1 MQRRRLLLG
10 IGMGAAGLCAAGAGL
25 WLTRRQTGAVPLP
38 VDDICIVAPTHAYDP
53 ASGLAMT
60 AAREVPAQARCP
72 VCGMYP
78 ARNRRWAAQVI
89 FQDGDV
95 QFLDSPLSL
104 FQYLQQVSRY
114 TPGRHASDI
123 AAIYVSD
130 QDSGQWLEAD
140 QAVFVHGSTLM
151 GPMRSGNLP
160 AFASEAQAQ
169 TFINQRGGSILT
181 AARLRQRL
189 PDDLQALTPHVHDR
203 STPP

>member
-1 MQRRRLLLG
+1 MQRRWLLLG
-10 IGMGAAGLCAAGAGL
+10 MGASSLLAAGGTSL
-25 WLTRRQTGAVPLP
+25 WLTRARKGAQALP
-38 VDDICIVAPTHAYDP
+38 DDDICIVAPTHAYDP
-53 ASGLAMT
+53 ASGLPMT
-60 AAREVPAQARCP
+60 APREVPPHARCP

-78 ARNRRWAAQVI
+78 ARHRRWAAQVI
-89 FQDGDV
+89 FLDGDV

-114 TPGRHASDI
+114 TPGRNAGHI

-140 QAVFVHGSTLM
+140 EAVFVHGSILM

-169 TFINQRGGSILT
+169 AFINQRGGSTMT

-189 PDDLQALTPHVHDR
+189 PEDLQALTPHIHDR
-203 STPP
+203 SSLR

>member
-1 MQRRRLLLG
+1 MQRRRFFLG
-10 IGMGAAGLCAAGAGL
+10 IGLGVAGLGAAGTGL
-25 WLTRRQTGAVPLP
+25 WLSRRQTGALP
-38 VDDICIVAPTHAYDP
+38 VPGDDICIVAPPHAYDP

-89 FQDGDV
+89 FHDGDA

-140 QAVFVHGSTLM
+140 QAIFVHGSSLM

-169 TFINQRGGSILT
+169 AFINQRGGSIMS

-203 STPP
+203 SPPR

>member
-1 MQRRRLLLG
+1 MQRRWLLLG
-10 IGMGAAGLCAAGAGL
+10 MGASGLMAAGAGL
-25 WLTRRQTGAVPLP
+25 WLTRSQPGGQALP
-38 VDDICIVAPTHAYDP
+38 GDDICIVAPTHAYDP
-53 ASGLAMT
+53 SSGVSMT
-60 AAREVPAQARCP
+60 APREVPAQARCP

-78 ARNRRWAAQVI
+78 ARHRHWAAQVI

-114 TPGRHASDI
+114 TPGRSASQI

-169 TFINQRGGSILT
+169 AFINQRGGSIMS
-181 AARLRQRL
+181 AARLGQRL
-189 PDDLQALTPHVHDR
+189 PDELQALTPHVHDR
-203 STPP
+203 SPPR